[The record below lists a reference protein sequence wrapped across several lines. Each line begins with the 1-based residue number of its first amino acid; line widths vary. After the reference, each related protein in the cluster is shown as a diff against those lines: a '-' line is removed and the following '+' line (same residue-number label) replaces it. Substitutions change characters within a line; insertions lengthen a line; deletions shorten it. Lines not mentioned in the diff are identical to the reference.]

1 MKKIICTAGAWGYG
15 PVSKLLTICS
25 LLEDY
30 SLHFFGS
37 DVALE
42 LARHEAY
49 FSGIT
54 QCDFIG
60 ERDRKRFKR
69 ELAKT
74 DLVLNVLKPDIFDLV
89 PAGEIP
95 CVFVDSLFWMWDKIM
110 MSGVLSQCK
119 DVEKYIVQQ
128 FPGVEQ
134 RTESHRD
141 LVDTFAIVNPIVDRS
156 QLQQTEREN
165 IVLINLSGLEN
176 PYSKFGDT
184 LKYHEPIGQC
194 IARAAAKTKW
204 QKIMVAGNFKVM
216 AYLDQRYGNDRLS
229 FRHLSHSMF
238 LSLLNKIALLVTS
251 PGLTATYEAFVYGV
265 PIRFLPAQNHS
276 QALMQR
282 KYIENGFADIPMAW
296 SCFYPQCVI
305 TDDMPQELGV
315 KMVMDAI
322 ETFSRDSEAQE
333 KADDILTEMLTREP
347 PGTHHQKKCFGMDIN
362 GDGAS
367 QVKAIIAG
375 ILS

>member
-1 MKKIICTAGAWGYG
+1 MALFKGGKMPRGEMIGGQFKPPWKKSEWVLVTME
-15 PVSKLLTICS
+15 VLLQIM
-25 LLEDY
+25 
-30 SLHFFGS
+30 G
-37 DVALE
+37 
-42 LARHEAY
+42 
-49 FSGIT
+49 
-54 QCDFIG
+54 
-60 ERDRKRFKR
+60 
-69 ELAKT
+69 
-74 DLVLNVLKPDIFDLV
+74 
-89 PAGEIP
+89 
-95 CVFVDSLFWMWDKIM
+95 DS
-110 MSGVLSQCK
+110 
-119 DVEKYIVQQ
+119 
-128 FPGVEQ
+128 EQ
-134 RTESHRD
+134 RFR
-141 LVDTFAIVNPIVDRS
+141 
-156 QLQQTEREN
+156 
-165 IVLINLSGLEN
+165 
-176 PYSKFGDT
+176 
-184 LKYHEPIGQC
+184 
-194 IARAAAKTKW
+194 
-204 QKIMVAGNFKVM
+204 KVRPAPVM
-216 AYLDQRYGNDRLS
+216 EYLDQRYGNDRLS
-229 FRHLSHSMF
+229 FRHLSHSAF

-282 KYIENGFADIPMAW
+282 KYIKNGFADIPMAW

-367 QVKAIIAG
+367 QVKAIIAE